1 MGVVQVAS
9 ICPPSRTYS
18 PNMLCPFAQGIWQ
31 TLFLY
36 IGGPGVDFRHQF
48 QSKTREKYRE
58 REREKVREREIGQ
71 READCGGIYFSCEGY
86 RVGERNKLRMKCT
99 SKEKQVGTPERGP
112 RYRM

>member
-1 MGVVQVAS
+1 M
-9 ICPPSRTYS
+9 
-18 PNMLCPFAQGIWQ
+18 
-31 TLFLY
+31 
-36 IGGPGVDFRHQF
+36 
-48 QSKTREKYRE
+48 
-58 REREKVREREIGQ
+58 REREIGQ